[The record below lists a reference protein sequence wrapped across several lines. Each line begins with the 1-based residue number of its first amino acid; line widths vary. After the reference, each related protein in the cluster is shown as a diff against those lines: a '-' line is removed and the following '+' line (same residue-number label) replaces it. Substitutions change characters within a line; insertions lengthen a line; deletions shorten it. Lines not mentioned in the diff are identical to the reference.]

1 MREVLTPLAGGLT
14 ALLLASAASA
24 LVQPALAQT
33 GPQAA
38 PEAAPRVVYG
48 DGARAPAIV
57 VDPETGGTPGMVD
70 ESALR
75 YYASQKQTARMKA
88 EIARLKRLYPG
99 WTEPADLDTL
109 QPSPPEE
116 APLWDLFTAGRFQD
130 LRAAI
135 ATRRSVE
142 PNWQP
147 SEELA
152 RKLRRAEFRNGIK
165 ATAERNGPGKN
176 GSGKDGLGRDG
187 LGRDGLGRNAEE
199 VVALYRAD
207 PSALDTT
214 DLESLWIIA
223 DALAVTG
230 AAEDAF
236 DLYKS
241 VLDGSADAGA
251 RLATIQ
257 KAMSHLKMDQ
267 AERLIA
273 MGRSNPEGASEFD
286 AIRLDITRARIA
298 AFLHDEPAQTPTL
311 ADLTAFQ
318 VYARK
323 SGDPSQTGLLGWYAY
338 KRRQFREALEW
349 FKLAIGRGGDA
360 MVAHGLAHTLRELNM
375 LREAEE
381 VAYAWRD
388 RFVGN
393 ELLFIDVLER
403 KLTLANPPFIEPAR
417 IERYAKVVIASASG
431 EGAQG
436 LAWYAYNSCQ
446 FDTALEWFQRAVA
459 WMPSETTVFGYALTL
474 QRLKRQRP
482 YLETVNRYDG
492 LFPKVVDM
500 LFRED
505 PGGPPLPC
513 AAPQSPPARP
523 PAQAKLEPKPEPKPD
538 VPSYGRVPRPD
549 SATIGAQA
557 GTVPAAVQRG
567 EFPLSVPLD
576 NALRYPPSS
585 LQRALSEPA
594 APGSYAREP
603 VTARPPLVA
612 RRVNG
617 AGPMPYERYG
627 FALLP
632 GYNGLDKPEGLSPAP
647 PGTLWQDQQAERGRA
662 ATSPESDRFSVPSRL
677 SSGAGPNGK
686 GFP

>member
-1 MREVLTPLAGGLT
+1 MREILTPPRRPAPKGPAARRTRPRQGLT
-14 ALLLASAASA
+14 SRPFAMAAPSGALLGALLLASAA
-24 LVQPALAQT
+24 PAMAQ
-33 GPQAA
+33 GGAA
-38 PEAAPRVVYG
+38 PESATRLIYG

-57 VDPETGGTPGMVD
+57 VDPETGVTPGMVD

-99 WTEPADLDTL
+99 WTEPGDLDTL

-135 ATRRSVE
+135 AARRSLE

-147 SEELA
+147 SDELA
-152 RKLRRAEFRNGIK
+152 RKLRRAEFRASIK
-165 ATAERNGPGKN
+165 ATAEKSGP
-176 GSGKDGLGRDG
+176 
-187 LGRDGLGRNAEE
+187 GRNADE

-223 DALAVTG
+223 DALATTG
-230 AAEDAF
+230 AGEDAF

-241 VLDGSADAGA
+241 VLDGPADAGA

-318 VYARK
+318 TYARK

-505 PGGPPLPC
+505 TGGPPLPC
-513 AAPQSPPARP
+513 AAPQPPRSPTRAETR
-523 PAQAKLEPKPEPKPD
+523 PEPKPD
-538 VPSYGRVPRPD
+538 APSYGRVPRPD
-549 SATIGAQA
+549 AATIGAQT
-557 GTVPAAVQRG
+557 GTVPAAVQRN

-576 NALRYPPSS
+576 NPLRYPASS
-585 LQRALSEPA
+585 LQRALTEPV

-617 AGPMPYERYG
+617 AGAMPYERYG

-632 GYNGLDKPEGLSPAP
+632 GYNGLDKPEGLSPPP
-647 PGTLWQDQQAERGRA
+647 PGTLWQDQQVERGRA

-677 SSGAGPNGK
+677 SSGNGPNGK

>member
-1 MREVLTPLAGGLT
+1 MPQIVTPRAGLAL
-14 ALLLASAASA
+14 ALLLAAAAPAAAQGGPSANPAARPAAS
-24 LVQPALAQT
+24 PASNPAGNPAT
-33 GPQAA
+33 GD
-38 PEAAPRVVYG
+38 AAPRIVYG
-48 DGARAPAIV
+48 DGARAPAIL
-57 VDPETGGTPGMVD
+57 VDPETSTAPGMVD

-99 WTEPADLDTL
+99 WTEPADLDSL

-135 ATRRSVE
+135 NARRSVDAA
-142 PNWQP
+142 WQP

-152 RKLRRAEFRNGIK
+152 RKLRRAEFRSSVR
-165 ATAERNGPGKN
+165 ALGKN
-176 GSGKDGLGRDG
+176 P
-187 LGRDGLGRNAEE
+187 EE
-199 VVALYRAD
+199 VAALYRAD
-207 PSALDTT
+207 PGALDPA
-214 DLESLWIIA
+214 DVESIWTIA
-223 DALAVTG
+223 DALATAG

-236 DLYKS
+236 NLYKS
-241 VLDGSADAGA
+241 VLDGSGDAGA

-257 KAMSHLKMDQ
+257 KAMAHIKMDQ

-273 MGRSNPEGASEFD
+273 MGRRDPGRQDAEGASEFD

-318 VYARK
+318 AYARK

-349 FKLAIGRGGDA
+349 FKQAIARGGDA

-375 LREAEE
+375 MREAEE

-393 ELLFIDVLER
+393 ELLFIDILER

-417 IERYAKVVIASASG
+417 IERYAKVVNATASG

-446 FDTALEWFQRAVA
+446 FDAALEWFGRAVA
-459 WMPSETTVFGYALTL
+459 WLPGESTVFGYALTL

-482 YLETVNRYDG
+482 YLEVVNRYDG

-513 AAPQSPPARP
+513 ATQPP
-523 PAQAKLEPKPEPKPD
+523 PAQGNRAAPRAEPAKPD
-538 VPSYGRVPRPD
+538 PQASYGRVPRPD
-549 SATIGAQA
+549 AGARGEA
-557 GTVPAAVQRG
+557 VPPAVQRN
-567 EFPLSVPLD
+567 EFPIAVPLD
-576 NALRYPPSS
+576 NPLRYPPASV
-585 LQRALSEPA
+585 QRALAEAP
-594 APGSYAREP
+594 APGTYAREP
-603 VTARPPLVA
+603 ATQSPPLVA
-612 RRVNG
+612 RRVPG
-617 AGPMPYERYG
+617 AGTMPYERYG
-627 FALLP
+627 YTLLP
-632 GYNGLDKPEGLSPAP
+632 GYNGLDKPETLGP
-647 PGTLWQDQQAERGRA
+647 PPQGTLWQDQQAERGRSA
-662 ATSPESDRFSVPSRL
+662 AEGDRFTVPGRATSERSAAND
-677 SSGAGPNGK
+677 K
-686 GFP
+686 GYP

>member
-1 MREVLTPLAGGLT
+1 MREVLTPLASGLT
-14 ALLLASAASA
+14 ALLLASAA
-24 LVQPALAQT
+24 PALAQT
-33 GPQAA
+33 TLAQTTLAQPSPAQTGAQPA
-38 PEAAPRVVYG
+38 PEAAPRVLYG
-48 DGARAPAIV
+48 DGTRAPAIM

-99 WTEPADLDTL
+99 WTEPPDLDTL

-135 ATRRSVE
+135 AARRSLE

-165 ATAERNGPGKN
+165 AAAEKNGPGKN
-176 GSGKDGLGRDG
+176 ES
-187 LGRDGLGRNAEE
+187 GRNAEE

-207 PSALDTT
+207 PGALDTT

-223 DALAVTG
+223 DALATTG

-257 KAMSHLKMDQ
+257 KAMGHLKMDQ

-318 VYARK
+318 TYARK

-403 KLTLANPPFIEPAR
+403 KLTQANPPFIEPAR

-474 QRLKRQRP
+474 QRLKRQRA
-482 YLETVNRYDG
+482 YLEVVNRYDG
-492 LFPKVVDM
+492 LFPKVVDL

-513 AAPQSPPARP
+513 LGPQPPPTRP
-523 PAQAKLEPKPEPKPD
+523 SAQAKAEPRPEA
-538 VPSYGRVPRPD
+538 PSYGRVPRPD
-549 SATIGAQA
+549 AANVGAQA

-617 AGPMPYERYG
+617 AGAMPYERYG

-632 GYNGLDKPEGLSPAP
+632 GYNGLDKPETLGGPP
-647 PGTLWQDQQAERGRA
+647 PGTLWQEQQAERGRGG
-662 ATSPESDRFSVPSRL
+662 SPENDRFSVPSRT
-677 SSGAGPNGK
+677 SSGSGSTGK
-686 GFP
+686 GF

>member
-1 MREVLTPLAGGLT
+1 MPQIVTPRAGLAL
-14 ALLLASAASA
+14 ALLLA
-24 LVQPALAQT
+24 
-33 GPQAA
+33 GAA
-38 PEAAPRVVYG
+38 PAAAQGGSSGSTSGNPADNPAGGAAAPRVVYG
-48 DGARAPAIV
+48 DGARAPAIL
-57 VDPETGGTPGMVD
+57 VDPETSTTPGMVD

-88 EIARLKRLYPG
+88 EIARLRRLYPG
-99 WTEPADLDTL
+99 WSEPADLDSL

-135 ATRRSVE
+135 DARRSVD
-142 PNWQP
+142 PAWQP

-152 RKLRRAEFRNGIK
+152 RKLRRAEFRSSVR
-165 ATAERNGPGKN
+165 AAGKN
-176 GSGKDGLGRDG
+176 PE
-187 LGRDGLGRNAEE
+187 A

-207 PSALDTT
+207 PSALDPA
-214 DLESLWIIA
+214 DVESIWTIA
-223 DALAVTG
+223 DALAAAG

-236 DLYKS
+236 NLYKS
-241 VLDGSADAGA
+241 VLDGSGDAGA

-257 KAMSHLKMDQ
+257 KAMAHIKMDQ

-273 MGRSNPEGASEFD
+273 MGRQDPGRQDPGRQDPGRQGAEGGSEFD

-298 AFLHDEPAQTPTL
+298 AFLHDEPAQTPSV

-318 VYARK
+318 AYARK

-349 FKLAIGRGGDA
+349 FKQAIARGGDA

-375 LREAEE
+375 MREAEE

-393 ELLFIDVLER
+393 ELLFIDILER

-417 IERYAKVVIASASG
+417 IERYAKVVNATASG

-446 FDTALEWFQRAVA
+446 FDAALEWFQRAVA
-459 WMPSETTVFGYALTL
+459 WLPGESTVFGYALTL

-482 YLETVNRYDG
+482 YLEVVNRYDG
-492 LFPKVVDM
+492 LFPKVVEM

-505 PGGPPLPC
+505 TGGPPLPC
-513 AAPQSPPARP
+513 ANQPPPA
-523 PAQAKLEPKPEPKPD
+523 PAGRGAARPEPPRPD
-538 VPSYGRVPRPD
+538 PQASYGRVPRPD
-549 SATIGAQA
+549 A
-557 GTVPAAVQRG
+557 GGRGEAVPPAVQRN
-567 EFPLSVPLD
+567 EFPLAVPLD
-576 NALRYPPSS
+576 NPLRYPPASV
-585 LQRALSEPA
+585 QRALAEAP
-594 APGSYAREP
+594 APGTYAREP
-603 VTARPPLVA
+603 ATQSPPLVA
-612 RRVNG
+612 RRVPG
-617 AGPMPYERYG
+617 AGTMPYERYG
-627 FALLP
+627 YTLLR
-632 GYNGLDKPEGLSPAP
+632 GYNGLDKPETLAAP
-647 PGTLWQDQQAERGRA
+647 PQGTLWQDQQAERGRNA
-662 ATSPESDRFSVPSRL
+662 AEGDRFSVPGRAASER
-677 SSGAGPNGK
+677 SAANDK
-686 GFP
+686 GYP

>member
-1 MREVLTPLAGGLT
+1 MPQIVTPRAGLAL
-14 ALLLASAASA
+14 ALLLA
-24 LVQPALAQT
+24 
-33 GPQAA
+33 GAA
-38 PEAAPRVVYG
+38 PAAAQGGSSGSTSGNPADNPAGGAAAPRVVYG
-48 DGARAPAIV
+48 DGARAPAIL
-57 VDPETGGTPGMVD
+57 VDPETSTTPGMVD

-88 EIARLKRLYPG
+88 EIARLRRLYPG
-99 WTEPADLDTL
+99 WSEPADLDSL

-135 ATRRSVE
+135 DARRSVD
-142 PNWQP
+142 PAWQP

-152 RKLRRAEFRNGIK
+152 RKLRRAEFRSSVR
-165 ATAERNGPGKN
+165 AAGKN
-176 GSGKDGLGRDG
+176 PE
-187 LGRDGLGRNAEE
+187 A

-207 PSALDTT
+207 PSALDPA
-214 DLESLWIIA
+214 DVESIWTIA
-223 DALAVTG
+223 DALAATG

-236 DLYKS
+236 NLYKS
-241 VLDGSADAGA
+241 VLDGSGDAGA

-257 KAMSHLKMDQ
+257 KAMAHIKMDQ

-273 MGRSNPEGASEFD
+273 MGRQDPGRQDPGRQGAEGGSEFD

-298 AFLHDEPAQTPTL
+298 AFLHDEPAQTPSV

-318 VYARK
+318 AYARK

-349 FKLAIGRGGDA
+349 FKQAIARGGDA

-375 LREAEE
+375 MREAEE

-393 ELLFIDVLER
+393 ELLFIDILER

-417 IERYAKVVIASASG
+417 IERYAKVVNATASG

-446 FDTALEWFQRAVA
+446 FDAALEWFQRAVA
-459 WMPSETTVFGYALTL
+459 WLPGESTVFGYALTL

-482 YLETVNRYDG
+482 YLEVVNRYDG
-492 LFPKVVDM
+492 LFPKVVEM

-505 PGGPPLPC
+505 TGGPPLPC
-513 AAPQSPPARP
+513 ANQPPPA
-523 PAQAKLEPKPEPKPD
+523 PAGRGAARPEPPRPD
-538 VPSYGRVPRPD
+538 PQASYGRVPRPD
-549 SATIGAQA
+549 A
-557 GTVPAAVQRG
+557 GGRGEAVPPAVQRN
-567 EFPLSVPLD
+567 EFPLAVPLD
-576 NALRYPPSS
+576 NPLRYPPASV
-585 LQRALSEPA
+585 QRAVAEAP
-594 APGSYAREP
+594 APGTYAREP
-603 VTARPPLVA
+603 ATQSPPLVA
-612 RRVNG
+612 RRVPG
-617 AGPMPYERYG
+617 AGTMPYERYG
-627 FALLP
+627 YTLLR
-632 GYNGLDKPEGLSPAP
+632 GYNGLDKPETLAAP
-647 PGTLWQDQQAERGRA
+647 PQGTLWQDQQAERGRNA
-662 ATSPESDRFSVPSRL
+662 AEGDRFSVPGRAASER
-677 SSGAGPNGK
+677 SAANDK
-686 GFP
+686 GYP

>member
-1 MREVLTPLAGGLT
+1 MIVRRSRLPSRLPARLAGGLG
-14 ALLLASAASA
+14 ALLLACAAPGLPGTGSG
-24 LVQPALAQT
+24 ALAQN
-33 GPQAA
+33 AA
-38 PEAAPRVVYG
+38 PAPAPGPRVVYG
-48 DGARAPAIV
+48 DGVRAPAIL
-57 VDPETGGTPGMVD
+57 VDPETGGGAPGMVD

-99 WTEPADLDTL
+99 WTEPTDLDSL

-116 APLWDLFTAGRFQD
+116 APLWDLFTAGRFED

-135 ATRRSVE
+135 ATHRSVE
-142 PNWQP
+142 PGWQP

-152 RKLRRAEFRNGIK
+152 RKLRRAEFRNRIREI
-165 ATAERNGPGKN
+165 AGK
-176 GSGKDGLGRDG
+176 SAGKS
-187 LGRDGLGRNAEE
+187 AEE
-199 VVALYRAD
+199 VVALYRSD
-207 PSALDTT
+207 PGALDPA
-214 DLESLWIIA
+214 DVESIWTIA
-223 DALAVTG
+223 DALAATG

-236 DLYKS
+236 AMYKS
-241 VLDGSADAGA
+241 VLDGNADAGA

-257 KAMSHLKMDQ
+257 KAMSHLTMDQ

-273 MGRSNPEGASEFD
+273 MGRQAQDGSSEFD
-286 AIRLDITRARIA
+286 VIRLDITRARIA
-298 AFLHDEPAQTPTL
+298 AFLHDEPAQTPKV

-323 SGDPSQTGLLGWYAY
+323 SGDPGQTGLLGWYAY
-338 KRRQFREALEW
+338 KRHQFREALEW
-349 FKLAIGRGGDA
+349 FKMAIARGGDA
-360 MVAHGLAHTLRELNM
+360 MIAHGLAHTLRELNM

-393 ELLFIDVLER
+393 ELLFIDILER
-403 KLTLANPPFIEPAR
+403 KLTLPNPPFIEPTR
-417 IERYAKVVIASASG
+417 IERYAKVVIGSGSG

-459 WMPSETTVFGYALTL
+459 WLPSETTVFGYALTL

-482 YLETVNRYDG
+482 YLAVVNRYDG

-513 AAPQSPPARP
+513 AGPVAAPAPVAPRAASPARTD
-523 PAQAKLEPKPEPKPD
+523 AAA
-538 VPSYGRVPRPD
+538 YGRVPRPD
-549 SATIGAQA
+549 APTVGARSD
-557 GTVPAAVQRG
+557 GTPPAVQRN
-567 EFPLSVPLD
+567 EFPLAVSLD
-576 NALRYPPSS
+576 NALRYPPGA
-585 LQRALSEPA
+585 LQRVLADPVPPGTYAAEPA
-594 APGSYAREP
+594 
-603 VTARPPLVA
+603 TARPPLVA
-612 RRVNG
+612 RRVAG
-617 AGPMPYERYG
+617 AGTMPYERYG

-632 GYNGLDKPEGLSPAP
+632 GYNGLDKPQGLSPPAR
-647 PGTLWQDQQAERGRA
+647 GTLWQDQQADRA
-662 ATSPESDRFSVPSRL
+662 RAGSTEGDRFSVPGRQ
-677 SSGAGPNGK
+677 SSGTTANEK

>member
-1 MREVLTPLAGGLT
+1 MRQVLTSLA
-14 ALLLASAASA
+14 ALLLAGAA
-24 LVQPALAQT
+24 PAAVLAQ
-33 GPQAA
+33 GGAQGGAQ
-38 PEAAPRVVYG
+38 PESTQRLIYG
-48 DGARAPAIV
+48 DGTRAPAIM
-57 VDPETGGTPGMVD
+57 VDPETRGTPGMVD

-116 APLWDLFTAGRFQD
+116 APLWDLFTAGRFAD

-135 ATRRSVE
+135 AARRSLE

-152 RKLRRAEFRNGIK
+152 RKLRRAEFRNSIK
-165 ATAERNGPGKN
+165 ATTEKS
-176 GSGKDGLGRDG
+176 GSSKGAD
-187 LGRDGLGRNAEE
+187 E

-207 PSALDTT
+207 PGALEPT
-214 DLESLWIIA
+214 DVESVWLVA
-223 DALAVTG
+223 DALAATG
-230 AAEDAF
+230 AGEDAF

-267 AERLIA
+267 AERLIG
-273 MGRSNPEGASEFD
+273 MGRMNQEGVSEFD

-349 FKLAIGRGGDA
+349 FKLAIARGGDA

-417 IERYAKVVIASASG
+417 IERYAKVVIATASG

-474 QRLKRQRP
+474 QRLKRQRA
-482 YLETVNRYDG
+482 YLEVVNRYDG

-505 PGGPPLPC
+505 TGGPPLPC
-513 AAPQSPPARP
+513 AAPPPPPAR
-523 PAQAKLEPKPEPKPD
+523 AAGARAEAKPD
-538 VPSYGRVPRPD
+538 APSYGRVPRPD
-549 SATIGAQA
+549 AATVG
-557 GTVPAAVQRG
+557 GRTETPPAVQRN
-567 EFPLSVPLD
+567 EFPLAVPLD
-576 NALRYPPSS
+576 NPLRYPPAS
-585 LQRALSEPA
+585 LQRVLSEPV
-594 APGSYAREP
+594 APGTYAREP
-603 VTARPPLVA
+603 STARPPLVA

-617 AGPMPYERYG
+617 AGAMPYERYG

-632 GYNGLDKPEGLSPAP
+632 GYNGLDKPETLSGPP
-647 PGTLWQDQQAERGRA
+647 PGTLWQEQQADRGRGG
-662 ATSPESDRFSVPSRL
+662 SPENDRFSVPSRT
-677 SSGAGPNGK
+677 SSGSGSTGK
-686 GFP
+686 GF

>member
-1 MREVLTPLAGGLT
+1 MREILTPPRRPAPKGPAARRTRPRRGLT
-14 ALLLASAASA
+14 SRPFATGALLGALLVASAA
-24 LVQPALAQT
+24 PAMAQ
-33 GPQAA
+33 GGAA
-38 PEAAPRVVYG
+38 PESATRLIYG

-57 VDPETGGTPGMVD
+57 VDPETGVTPGMVD

-99 WTEPADLDTL
+99 WTEPGDLDTL

-135 ATRRSVE
+135 AARRSLE

-147 SEELA
+147 SDELA
-152 RKLRRAEFRNGIK
+152 RKLRRAEFRASIK
-165 ATAERNGPGKN
+165 ATAEKSGP
-176 GSGKDGLGRDG
+176 
-187 LGRDGLGRNAEE
+187 GRNADE

-223 DALAVTG
+223 DALATTG
-230 AAEDAF
+230 AGEDAF

-241 VLDGSADAGA
+241 VLDGPADAGA

-273 MGRSNPEGASEFD
+273 MGRTNPEGASEFD

-318 VYARK
+318 TYARK

-505 PGGPPLPC
+505 TSGPPLPC
-513 AAPQSPPARP
+513 AAPPPPRSPARAETRP
-523 PAQAKLEPKPEPKPD
+523 EPKPEA
-538 VPSYGRVPRPD
+538 PSYGRVPRPD
-549 SATIGAQA
+549 AATIGAQT
-557 GTVPAAVQRG
+557 GTVPAAVQRN

-576 NALRYPPSS
+576 NPLRYPPSS
-585 LQRALSEPA
+585 LQRALTEPV

-617 AGPMPYERYG
+617 AGAMPYERFG

-632 GYNGLDKPEGLSPAP
+632 GYNGLDKPEGLSPPP
-647 PGTLWQDQQAERGRA
+647 PGTLWQDQQVERGRA
-662 ATSPESDRFSVPSRL
+662 ATSPESDRFSVPSRV
-677 SSGAGPNGK
+677 SSGNGPNGK

>member
-1 MREVLTPLAGGLT
+1 MRRGQTSGPFATAAQSGALLG
-14 ALLLASAASA
+14 ALLLASAA
-24 LVQPALAQT
+24 PAIAQ
-33 GPQAA
+33 GGAA
-38 PEAAPRVVYG
+38 PESSTRLIYG

-57 VDPETGGTPGMVD
+57 VDPETGVTPGMVD

-99 WTEPADLDTL
+99 WTEPGDLDTL

-135 ATRRSVE
+135 AARRSLE

-152 RKLRRAEFRNGIK
+152 RKLRRAEFRNSIK
-165 ATAERNGPGKN
+165 TTAEKNGTGKN
-176 GSGKDGLGRDG
+176 ELGK
-187 LGRDGLGRNAEE
+187 NADE

-207 PSALDTT
+207 PSALDTA
-214 DLESLWIIA
+214 DLECLWIIA
-223 DALAVTG
+223 DALATTG
-230 AAEDAF
+230 AGEDAF

-241 VLDGSADAGA
+241 VLDGPADAGA

-273 MGRSNPEGASEFD
+273 MGRTIQGASQGPSQGASQGSNQEGVSEFD

-318 VYARK
+318 TYARK

-513 AAPQSPPARP
+513 AAPQPPRPPAR
-523 PAQAKLEPKPEPKPD
+523 AEARPEPKPD
-538 VPSYGRVPRPD
+538 APSYGRVPRPD
-549 SATIGAQA
+549 AAMIGAQTGA
-557 GTVPAAVQRG
+557 VPAAVQRN

-576 NALRYPPSS
+576 NPLRYPPAA
-585 LQRALSEPA
+585 LQRVLTEPV
-594 APGSYAREP
+594 APGSDAREP
-603 VTARPPLVA
+603 VTARAPLVA

-617 AGPMPYERYG
+617 AGAMPYERYG

-632 GYNGLDKPEGLSPAP
+632 GYNGLDKPEGLSPPP

-662 ATSPESDRFSVPSRL
+662 AATPESDRFSVPSRV
-677 SSGAGPNGK
+677 SSGNGPNGK

>member
-1 MREVLTPLAGGLT
+1 MREILTSPAAVLAALALLAGP
-14 ALLLASAASA
+14 A
-24 LVQPALAQT
+24 PALAQPVLAQGGAQPGSET
-33 GPQAA
+33 
-38 PEAAPRVVYG
+38 APRVIYG
-48 DGARAPAIV
+48 DGARAPAIL

-135 ATRRSVE
+135 ATRRSLE

-152 RKLRRAEFRNGIK
+152 RKLRRAEFRNSIK
-165 ATAERNGPGKN
+165 AAAERNA
-176 GSGKDGLGRDG
+176 SGK
-187 LGRDGLGRNAEE
+187 NAEE
-199 VVALYRAD
+199 VGALYRGD
-207 PSALDTT
+207 PGALDPT
-214 DLESLWIIA
+214 DLESLWLIA

-230 AAEDAF
+230 ASEDAF

-273 MGRSNPEGASEFD
+273 MGRSAQDGVSEFD

-318 VYARK
+318 AYARK

-482 YLETVNRYDG
+482 YLEVVNRYDG
-492 LFPKVVDM
+492 LFPKVVDL

-513 AAPQSPPARP
+513 LGPQPQPARP
-523 PAQAKLEPKPEPKPD
+523 AAQARSEPKPEA
-538 VPSYGRVPRPD
+538 PSYGRVPRPD
-549 SATIGAQA
+549 AANVGSQT
-557 GTVPAAVQRG
+557 GTMPAAVQRN
-567 EFPLSVPLD
+567 EFPLSVPVD
-576 NALRYPPSS
+576 NPLRYPPGS

-594 APGSYAREP
+594 APGTYAREP

-617 AGPMPYERYG
+617 AGAMPYERYG

-632 GYNGLDKPEGLSPAP
+632 GYNGLDKPEGLSPP
-647 PGTLWQDQQAERGRA
+647 PSGTLWQDQQGERGRS

-677 SSGAGPNGK
+677 SSGTGPNAK

>member
-1 MREVLTPLAGGLT
+1 MPETLSLRPRRVIRVAASLALLAASPLAAQQAPTNPADGG
-14 ALLLASAASA
+14 A
-24 LVQPALAQT
+24 
-33 GPQAA
+33 
-38 PEAAPRVVYG
+38 RIVYG
-48 DGARAPAIV
+48 DGVRAPAIV
-57 VDPETGGTPGMVD
+57 VEPDTSGTSGMVD

-99 WTEPADLDTL
+99 WTEPPDLDSL

-116 APLWDLFTAGRFQD
+116 APLWDLFTAGRFDD

-135 ATRRSVE
+135 ASRRSVD

-152 RKLRRAEFRNGIK
+152 RKLRRAEFRNRVK
-165 ATAERNGPGKN
+165 SA
-176 GSGKDGLGRDG
+176 SGKRPED
-187 LGRDGLGRNAEE
+187 
-199 VVALYRAD
+199 VAGLYRAD
-207 PSALDTT
+207 PAALDPS
-214 DLESLWIIA
+214 DVESIWAIA
-223 DALAVTG
+223 DALAATEAG
-230 AAEDAF
+230 EDAF
-236 DLYKS
+236 TLYKS
-241 VLDGSADAGA
+241 VLDVSSDPGA

-257 KAMSHLKMDQ
+257 KAMAHLKMEQ

-273 MGRSNPEGASEFD
+273 MGRLDPEGNTEFE
-286 AIRLDITRARIA
+286 AIRVDITRARIA

-318 VYARK
+318 AYARK

-349 FKLAIGRGGDA
+349 FKLAIARNGDA

-381 VAYAWRD
+381 VAYAWRE

-393 ELLFIDVLER
+393 EILFIDILER
-403 KLTLANPPFIEPAR
+403 KLTLANPPYIEPAR
-417 IERYAKVVIASASG
+417 IERYAKVVIASGSG

-446 FDTALEWFQRAVA
+446 FDAALEWFQRANA
-459 WMPSETTVFGYALTL
+459 WLPSETTVFGYALTQ

-482 YLETVNRYDG
+482 YLETINRYDG
-492 LFPKVVDM
+492 LFPKVVDL

-513 AAPQSPPARP
+513 AASATQQAAAAAR
-523 PAQAKLEPKPEPKPD
+523 AATPKPEPQQ
-538 VPSYGRVPRPD
+538 SYGRVPRPD
-549 SATIGAQA
+549 GAA
-557 GTVPAAVQRG
+557 GSKAETRPLAVQRN
-567 EFPLSVPLD
+567 EFPLQVQMD
-576 NALRYPPSS
+576 NALRYPPAA
-585 LQRALSEPA
+585 LQRALAEPA
-594 APGSYAREP
+594 PGGNFAKEP
-603 VTARPPLVA
+603 STQAPPLVA
-612 RRVNG
+612 RRVPG
-617 AGPMPYERYG
+617 AGAMPYERYG
-627 FALLP
+627 YALLP
-632 GYNGLDKPEGLSPAP
+632 GYNGLDKPEGLSLPAA
-647 PGTLWQDQQAERGRA
+647 GTLWQEQQAGRA
-662 ATSPESDRFSVPSRL
+662 RAGSAGTEIDRFSVPGRAS
-677 SSGAGPNGK
+677 AGGQTTR

>member
-1 MREVLTPLAGGLT
+1 MREILTPPRRSAPKGPAVRRPRPRRGLT
-14 ALLLASAASA
+14 SRPFAMAAPSCALLGALLLASAA
-24 LVQPALAQT
+24 PAMAQ
-33 GPQAA
+33 GGAA
-38 PEAAPRVVYG
+38 PELATRLIYG

-57 VDPETGGTPGMVD
+57 VDPETGVTPGMVD

-99 WTEPADLDTL
+99 WTEPGDLDTL

-135 ATRRSVE
+135 AARRSLE

-147 SEELA
+147 SDELA
-152 RKLRRAEFRNGIK
+152 RKLRRAEFRASIK
-165 ATAERNGPGKN
+165 ATAEKSGP
-176 GSGKDGLGRDG
+176 
-187 LGRDGLGRNAEE
+187 GRNADE

-223 DALAVTG
+223 DALATTG
-230 AAEDAF
+230 AGEDAF

-241 VLDGSADAGA
+241 VLDGPADAGA

-273 MGRSNPEGASEFD
+273 MGRTNPEGASEFD

-318 VYARK
+318 TYARK

-505 PGGPPLPC
+505 TGGPPLPC
-513 AAPQSPPARP
+513 AAPQPPRSPAR
-523 PAQAKLEPKPEPKPD
+523 
-538 VPSYGRVPRPD
+538 
-549 SATIGAQA
+549 
-557 GTVPAAVQRG
+557 
-567 EFPLSVPLD
+567 
-576 NALRYPPSS
+576 
-585 LQRALSEPA
+585 
-594 APGSYAREP
+594 
-603 VTARPPLVA
+603 
-612 RRVNG
+612 
-617 AGPMPYERYG
+617 
-627 FALLP
+627 
-632 GYNGLDKPEGLSPAP
+632 
-647 PGTLWQDQQAERGRA
+647 AETR
-662 ATSPESDRFSVPSRL
+662 
-677 SSGAGPNGK
+677 
-686 GFP
+686 

>member
-1 MREVLTPLAGGLT
+1 MPQVVRARSRRPAAVA
-14 ALLLASAASA
+14 ALLLAVAPAA
-24 LVQPALAQT
+24 AQGT
-33 GPQAA
+33 LSA
-38 PEAAPRVVYG
+38 PEPAPRIVYG

-57 VDPETGGTPGMVD
+57 VDPETAGTPGMVD

-99 WTEPADLDTL
+99 WTEPADLDSL

-135 ATRRSVE
+135 AARRSLE
-142 PNWQP
+142 PSWQP

-152 RKLRRAEFRNGIK
+152 RKLRRAEFRSSVRTSAAK
-165 ATAERNGPGKN
+165 SP
-176 GSGKDGLGRDG
+176 
-187 LGRDGLGRNAEE
+187 EE

-207 PSALDTT
+207 PSALDPA
-214 DLESLWIIA
+214 DVESIWSIA
-223 DALAVTG
+223 DALAAAG
-230 AAEDAF
+230 ASEDAF
-236 DLYKS
+236 ALYKS
-241 VLDGSADAGA
+241 VLDGSSDSGA

-257 KAMSHLKMDQ
+257 KAMAHLKMDQ

-273 MGRSNPEGASEFD
+273 MGRKEPQGGSEFE
-286 AIRLDITRARIA
+286 AIPLDITRARIA
-298 AFLHDEPAQTPTL
+298 AFLHDEPAETPTL

-318 VYARK
+318 AYARK
-323 SGDPSQTGLLGWYAY
+323 IGDPSQTGLLGWYAY

-349 FKLAIGRGGDA
+349 FKLAIARGGDA

-393 ELLFIDVLER
+393 ELLFIDILER
-403 KLTLANPPFIEPAR
+403 KLTLATPPFIEPAR
-417 IERYAKVVIASASG
+417 IERYAMVVIASTSG

-482 YLETVNRYDG
+482 YLEVINRYDG
-492 LFPKVVDM
+492 LFPKVVDL

-513 AAPQSPPARP
+513 AQQAAPARAAATAAARP
-523 PAQAKLEPKPEPKPD
+523 EPKPEAPA
-538 VPSYGRVPRPD
+538 YGRVPRPD
-549 SATIGAQA
+549 ATSIGAKA
-557 GTVPAAVQRG
+557 EVKPPSVQRN
-567 EFPLSVPLD
+567 EFPLAVPLD
-576 NALRYPPSS
+576 NPLRYPPASV
-585 LQRALSEPA
+585 QRALAEA
-594 APGSYAREP
+594 AAGGAYARDAA
-603 VTARPPLVA
+603 TARPPLVA
-612 RRVNG
+612 RRVPG
-617 AGPMPYERYG
+617 AGAMPYERYG
-627 FALLP
+627 YALLP
-632 GYNGLDKPEGLSPAP
+632 GYNGLDKPESLGSPP
-647 PGTLWQDQQAERGRA
+647 QGTLWQDQQAERGRGTA
-662 ATSPESDRFSVPSRL
+662 PESDRFSVPGRL
-677 SSGAGPNGK
+677 SGGSSEKGAP
-686 GFP
+686 

>member
-1 MREVLTPLAGGLT
+1 MREILTPSAAALA
-14 ALLLASAASA
+14 ALLLTAGSGPAAA
-24 LVQPALAQT
+24 QGGAQP
-33 GPQAA
+33 A
-38 PEAAPRVVYG
+38 PEAAPRLIYG

-99 WTEPADLDTL
+99 WTEPSDLDTL

-135 ATRRSVE
+135 TNRRSLE

-152 RKLRRAEFRNGIK
+152 RKLRRAEFRNSIK
-165 ATAERNGPGKN
+165 AAAERNA
-176 GSGKDGLGRDG
+176 SGK
-187 LGRDGLGRNAEE
+187 NAEE

-207 PSALDTT
+207 PGALDPT

-223 DALAVTG
+223 DALAATG
-230 AAEDAF
+230 ATEDAF

-257 KAMSHLKMDQ
+257 KAMGHLKMDQ

-273 MGRSNPEGASEFD
+273 MGRTVSEGVSEFD

-318 VYARK
+318 AYARK

-403 KLTLANPPFIEPAR
+403 KLTQANPPFIEPAR

-474 QRLKRQRP
+474 QRLKRQRS
-482 YLETVNRYDG
+482 YLEVVNRYDG
-492 LFPKVVDM
+492 LFPKVVDL

-513 AAPQSPPARP
+513 AAPQPPARS
-523 PAQAKLEPKPEPKPD
+523 PAQAKTEPKPD

-549 SATIGAQA
+549 AATVGAQA

-576 NALRYPPSS
+576 NPLRYPPGS

-627 FALLP
+627 FTLLP

-662 ATSPESDRFSVPSRL
+662 ASNPESDRFSVPSRL
-677 SSGAGPNGK
+677 SSGTGPNGK

>member
-1 MREVLTPLAGGLT
+1 MREVLTSLATLALLAG
-14 ALLLASAASA
+14 AMPAA
-24 LVQPALAQT
+24 AQ
-33 GPQAA
+33 GAP

-135 ATRRSVE
+135 AARRSLE

-152 RKLRRAEFRNGIK
+152 RKLRRAEFRNSIK
-165 ATAERNGPGKN
+165 AAAERNAPGKT
-176 GSGKDGLGRDG
+176 S
-187 LGRDGLGRNAEE
+187 EE

-207 PSALDTT
+207 PGALDPS

-230 AAEDAF
+230 AGEDAY

-273 MGRSNPEGASEFD
+273 MGRSSQEGASEFD

-318 VYARK
+318 TYARK

-482 YLETVNRYDG
+482 YLEVVNRYDG

-513 AAPQSPPARP
+513 AGPQPPPARSA
-523 PAQAKLEPKPEPKPD
+523 AQARPEPKPD
-538 VPSYGRVPRPD
+538 APSYGRVPRPD
-549 SATIGAQA
+549 AAGVGAQG
-557 GTVPAAVQRG
+557 GTVPAAVQRN

-576 NALRYPPSS
+576 NSLRYPPAS
-585 LQRALSEPA
+585 LQRALADPV
-594 APGSYAREP
+594 APGTYAREP

-617 AGPMPYERYG
+617 AGAMPYERYG

-632 GYNGLDKPEGLSPAP
+632 GYNGLDKPEGLAPPP

-662 ATSPESDRFSVPSRL
+662 AASPESDRFSVPSRL